1 VAQPVLTS
9 YYKSEQF
16 KNGSDGPY
24 YHNTSP
30 LAAILCED
38 AFQSMYA
45 QMLCGLCQRHDVLR
59 IGGSFASGLLRAIS
73 FLQLNFEQL
82 ANDIDV
88 GVQRAHLTCY

>member
-1 VAQPVLTS
+1 LVAQPVLTS

-45 QMLCGLCQRHDVLR
+45 QMLCGLCQRHDVLGIFLMWAVR
-59 IGGSFASGLLRAIS
+59 RWPNEAFAYKGKGDDKPP
-73 FLQLNFEQL
+73 F
-82 ANDIDV
+82 
-88 GVQRAHLTCY
+88 